1 MSKVVHQNFLES
13 SKMLFAHYKRL
24 GEKTFE
30 QVDEAAIQWKPN
42 EVSNSIAL
50 LVHHLSGN
58 MISRFTDFLSSDGE
72 KPWRNRDLEFEQSY
86 PDKKS
91 MLVAWEKGWTCVMS
105 AMDSLSPDDLNKEVY
120 IRNEG
125 HTVLEVIQRQL
136 THYATH
142 VGQIMAIAKWI
153 VGDRWKSLTI
163 PKGETNQF
171 NAEKFSRE
179 KTRKH
184 FTEGSK

>member
-1 MSKVVHQNFLES
+1 
-13 SKMLFAHYKRL
+13 MLFAHYKQL

-30 QVDEAAIQWKPN
+30 QIDDPAIQWRPN
-42 EVSNSIAL
+42 EASNSIAL

-58 MISRFTDFLSSDGE
+58 MVSRFTDFLTTDGE

-91 MLVAWEKGWTCVMS
+91 MLMAWEKGWECVMDTMN
-105 AMDSLSPDDLNKEVY
+105 ALAPDDLDKVVY

-153 VGDRWKSLTI
+153 NGERWKSLTI
-163 PKGETNQF
+163 PKGETAKF
-171 NAEKFSRE
+171 NAEKFGKE
-179 KTRKH
+179 KARRH
-184 FTEGSK
+184 FTEASK

>member
-1 MSKVVHQNFLES
+1 
-13 SKMLFAHYKRL
+13 MLFAHYKQL

-30 QVDEAAIQWKPN
+30 QIDDPAIQWRPN
-42 EVSNSIAL
+42 EASNSIAL

-58 MISRFTDFLSSDGE
+58 MVSRFTDFLTTDGE

-91 MLVAWEKGWTCVMS
+91 MLMAWEKGWECVMDTMN
-105 AMDSLSPDDLNKEVY
+105 ALAPDDLDKVVY

-153 VGDRWKSLTI
+153 NGERWKSLTI
-163 PKGETNQF
+163 PKGETAKF
-171 NAEKFSRE
+171 NAEKFGKE
-179 KTRKH
+179 KARRH